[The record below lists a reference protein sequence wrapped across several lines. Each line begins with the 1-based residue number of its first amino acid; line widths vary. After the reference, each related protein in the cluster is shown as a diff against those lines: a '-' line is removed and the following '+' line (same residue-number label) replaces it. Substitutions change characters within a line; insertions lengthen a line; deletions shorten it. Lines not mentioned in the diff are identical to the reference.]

1 VVGNEYQRTV
11 ISQLHKKCLKRGFVN
26 FPLTLRSSTK
36 SIIFSLLNMQKVL
49 ARIFILKSRNS
60 KSYNDTP
67 RTWHTRGYYYTIG
80 FSLPSISE
88 FMDLL
93 DQEWVEMFDLEFE
106 DVS

>member
-1 VVGNEYQRTV
+1 MTRHEHG
-11 ISQLHKKCLKRGFVN
+11 
-26 FPLTLRSSTK
+26 TLG
-36 SIIFSLLNMQKVL
+36 
-49 ARIFILKSRNS
+49 
-60 KSYNDTP
+60 
-67 RTWHTRGYYYTIG
+67 GYYYTIG